1 MVTASLA
8 LIRNCTYRII
18 FFTFLWPFLFRVFFT
33 SKSNVASLSFI
44 ALHSTSFFEH
54 QPEIFVQRKTGIQVS
69 HLFSYKG
76 RLWRQVFCLTGMIYT
91 PYSKLRHSW
100 QISAERPHC
109 FWGQS
114 WHWNCDK
121 ADKAPAHGKPLA
133 TLCWVG
139 NGQKAQRGEGLKP
152 PSEAT
157 DTTHELPSLWASSV
171 LMCTCKLPLNVQ
183 VRVSDIFAPIGN
195 MWFCLLNLPACLE
208 LALFVWNGVKGHK
221 FTSYKA
227 NSDSSLKHMALYFL
241 CKRRAKAAKQ
251 TQRQDAR

>member
-133 TLCWVG
+133 TLCWVP
-139 NGQKAQRGEGLKP
+139 NGQKAQRGEGVNLPLRPQTPHMSYHHSEP
-152 PSEAT
+152 PQFSCA
-157 DTTHELPSLWASSV
+157 PVNSLW
-171 LMCTCKLPLNVQ
+171 MCRWGFLT
-183 VRVSDIFAPIGN
+183 S
-195 MWFCLLNLPACLE
+195 LL
-208 LALFVWNGVKGHK
+208 
-221 FTSYKA
+221 
-227 NSDSSLKHMALYFL
+227 
-241 CKRRAKAAKQ
+241 R
-251 TQRQDAR
+251 

>member
-91 PYSKLRHSW
+91 PYSKLRHPDRSLLKDHTAFEGRAGTGTVTKLTKHQHMENHW
-100 QISAERPHC
+100 QPFVGLAM
-109 FWGQS
+109 
-114 WHWNCDK
+114 DK
-121 ADKAPAHGKPLA
+121 
-133 TLCWVG
+133 
-139 NGQKAQRGEGLKP
+139 
-152 PSEAT
+152 
-157 DTTHELPSLWASSV
+157 
-171 LMCTCKLPLNVQ
+171 KL
-183 VRVSDIFAPIGN
+183 R
-195 MWFCLLNLPACLE
+195 
-208 LALFVWNGVKGHK
+208 GVKGWNLPLRPQTPHMNYHHSEPPQ
-221 FTSYKA
+221 FSCAPVNSLWMFRWGFLTS
-227 NSDSSLKHMALYFL
+227 LL
-241 CKRRAKAAKQ
+241 R
-251 TQRQDAR
+251 

>member
-1 MVTASLA
+1 METSLLPNRDDIHPIFQTQAFLTDLCWKTTLLLRAELA
-8 LIRNCTYRII
+8 LE
-18 FFTFLWPFLFRVFFT
+18 LWQ
-33 SKSNVASLSFI
+33 SWQ
-44 ALHSTSFFEH
+44 STSTW
-54 QPEIFVQRKTGIQVS
+54 KTIG
-69 HLFSYKG
+69 
-76 RLWRQVFCLTGMIYT
+76 
-91 PYSKLRHSW
+91 
-100 QISAERPHC
+100 
-109 FWGQS
+109 
-114 WHWNCDK
+114 N
-121 ADKAPAHGKPLA
+121 PLLGSQW
-133 TLCWVG
+133 TKSSEGW
-139 NGQKAQRGEGLKP
+139 RGEP

-195 MWFCLLNLPACLE
+195 TWFCLLNLPACLE